1 MCVRGG
7 VLTCGLGDAG
17 DEQQKQQPM
26 IHGDTWCQ
34 QGAVDRKN
42 SVSITWN
49 NPLSSS
55 SSL

>member
-1 MCVRGG
+1 MCVCEGEGVG

-34 QGAVDRKN
+34 QGAVDRKKQCQYN
-42 SVSITWN
+42 ME
-49 NPLSSS
+49 
-55 SSL
+55 